1 MPFSESRE
9 LYPVPEPYKTGM
21 MDVSHGHSLY
31 YEVSGKP
38 GGQPVVFIHGGPG
51 SGTSPKQ
58 RCFFDPS
65 HYQIILMDQR
75 GAGRSTPFASL
86 EANTTWDLVADL
98 EALRALLGLERWMVW
113 GGSWGS
119 TLALAYAQSHP
130 ERVTHL
136 VLRGIFLLRKEEID
150 FFYQGPG
157 TNFVFPDAWEHYLAP
172 IPEAERGDLVRAY
185 HRRLTSEDAA
195 VRAEA
200 CRAWSIWEGSTSK
213 LYPDAALQE
222 QFGGPMAESLARIE
236 CHYFVNGG
244 FMDATN
250 FILHPD
256 RIARIRD
263 IPAVIIQGAW
273 ALGQQRV
280 VARAPSLTRSHT
292 NPPAPPSPRP
302 LRRRYDMVCPMRS
315 AWDLHRAWPEAKLTI
330 VPDSGH
336 SAFDTGIQKC
346 LLDATDAFRV

>member
-1 MPFSESRE
+1 MPYSEARE
-9 LYPVPEPYKTGM
+9 LYPVPEPFRTGALP
-21 MDVSHGHSLY
+21 VSHGHTLY
-31 YEVSGKP
+31 YEVSGKD
-38 GGQPVVFIHGGPG
+38 GGQPVVFLHGGPG

-58 RCFFDPS
+58 RCFFDPA
-65 HYQIILMDQR
+65 HYMIILMDQR

-136 VLRGIFLLRKEEID
+136 VLRGIFLIRKEEID

-157 TNFVFPDAWEHYLAP
+157 SNFVYPDAWEHYLAP
-172 IPEAERGDLVRAY
+172 IPAAERGDLVRAY
-185 HRRLTSEDAA
+185 YARLTSDDAA

-213 LYPDAALQE
+213 LYPDDALVE

-236 CHYFVNGG
+236 AHYFVNGG
-244 FMDATN
+244 FFDESN
-250 FILHPD
+250 HILHPE
-256 RIARIRD
+256 RIARIRG
-263 IPAVIIQGAW
+263 IPAVIIQGALR
-273 ALGQQRV
+273 AGRR
-280 VARAPSLTRSHT
+280 ARARPFPLSFLTPTFS
-292 NPPAPPSPRP
+292 PSPP
-302 LRRRYDMVCPMRS
+302 HCQDV
-315 AWDLHRAWPEAKLTI
+315 TI
-330 VPDSGH
+330 WCAP
-336 SAFDTGIQKC
+336 
-346 LLDATDAFRV
+346 